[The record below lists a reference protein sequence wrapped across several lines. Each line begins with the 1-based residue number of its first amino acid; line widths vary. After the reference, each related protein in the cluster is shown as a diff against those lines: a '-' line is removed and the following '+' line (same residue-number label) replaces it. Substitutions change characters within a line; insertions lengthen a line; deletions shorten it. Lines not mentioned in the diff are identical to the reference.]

1 MNAYKIKVVHK
12 YDIKQNE
19 SVSSRMFE
27 YQHILKEKKIY
38 IDILIFKSPRL
49 NHNKRPYIYGKQ
61 V

>member
-1 MNAYKIKVVHK
+1 MSAYKIKVVHK

-27 YQHILKEKKIY
+27 YQHILKKKY